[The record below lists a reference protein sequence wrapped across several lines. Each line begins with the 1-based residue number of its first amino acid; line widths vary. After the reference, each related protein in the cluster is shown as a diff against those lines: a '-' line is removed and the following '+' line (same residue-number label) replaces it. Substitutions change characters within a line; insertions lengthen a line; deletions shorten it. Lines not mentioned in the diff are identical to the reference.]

1 MFFDTYADL
10 CRQKGVSLSRA
21 AEDNGLSR
29 TTVVKWK
36 NGSLPSGATMARLAA
51 YFGVSLD
58 ELLGS
63 AGRRKASAAGAQ
75 KDYHFANTLERLC
88 LAWNRTPQQVEREL
102 PIAHV
107 RLLCLLSADE
117 QPTEEE
123 VTRFAA
129 YFAVPPQLLT
139 PCEPELPQFGRED
152 RNVIPLV
159 GAPGGSRTIPVL
171 GRVPAGVPIEAV
183 EDVIE
188 RIDISGKAAASGYEY
203 FGLLVTGNSMYPE
216 YHDGDIVIVRV
227 QSTAETGDD
236 VVAYINGYDATL
248 KRIMI
253 TENGLQLRPINPEYE
268 TKSFT
273 TREVETLPVT
283 IAGVVVESRRR
294 RK

>member
-1 MFFDTYADL
+1 MFYDRYAAL

-36 NGSLPSGATMARLAA
+36 NGSVPSGATMARLAA
-51 YFGVSLD
+51 YFGVSIDALVGGTPD
-58 ELLGS
+58 D
-63 AGRRKASAAGAQ
+63 AGAQ
-75 KDYHFANTLERLC
+75 RDYHFANTFERLC

-107 RLLCLLSADE
+107 RLLSLLGAQE
-117 QPTEEE
+117 QPTAEEI
-123 VTRFAA
+123 TQFAA

-139 PCEPELPQFGRED
+139 PREPEPPHFGRED
-152 RNVIPLV
+152 RNVIPIV

-188 RIDISGKAAASGYEY
+188 RIDISGKAAASGYDY

-248 KRIMI
+248 KRIII

-273 TREVETLPVT
+273 NREVEALPVI